1 MNNAKNNRIISL
13 VQYALALLII
23 FLHITSKF
31 KKREISDYSC
41 NKNKFLEKIQILKE
55 ETYFKKSPN

>member
-23 FLHITSKF
+23 FLHITSKL
-31 KKREISDYSC
+31 KKKISDYSC
-41 NKNKFLEKIQILKE
+41 NKNKFLEKMQILKE
-55 ETYFKKSPN
+55 ETYFKKCPN